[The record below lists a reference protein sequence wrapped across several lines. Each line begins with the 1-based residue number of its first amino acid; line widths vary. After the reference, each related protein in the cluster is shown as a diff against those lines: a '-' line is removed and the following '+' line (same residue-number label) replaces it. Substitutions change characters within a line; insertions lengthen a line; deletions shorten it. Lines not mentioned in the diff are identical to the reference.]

1 MKEHV
6 YIKAYGWLEII
17 ERNGNYALLRGKKGG
32 KFTYNILG
40 LEVRKTEVQQK
51 LF

>member
-1 MKEHV
+1 MKEYV
-6 YIKAYGWLEII
+6 YIKVYGWLEIL
-17 ERNGNYALLRGKKGG
+17 ERNENYALLKNRIGG

-40 LEVRKTEVQQK
+40 LETKKIEIQQK